1 MNKPKISICDI
12 CGTAY
17 SKEQKGKKNKQAIIQ
32 DLTDTIKKLNNRTK
46 ELEEDK
52 LRIAAEMDNF
62 KKRIK
67 KENQIYK
74 TFILKSF
81 VESLLPFLD
90 NLERGITSTGDYKAL
105 KEGFNLS
112 LAGYMKILKTFGIEP
127 YDSVGKDFN
136 PIFHDALSVQK
147 QYGIEKNKIIEEV
160 TKGYLLNDKVIRPAT
175 VVVSL

>member
-1 MNKPKISICDI
+1 MKLPNHKPTS
-12 CGTAY
+12 Y
-17 SKEQKGKKNKQAIIQ
+17 NKEQGKKKQAIIQ
-32 DLTDTIKKLNNRTK
+32 DLTDTIEK
-46 ELEEDK
+46 LEEDK

-62 KKRIK
+62 KKRIE
-67 KENQIYK
+67 KENQTYK

-81 VESLLPFLD
+81 VESLFPFLD
-90 NLERGITSTGDYKAL
+90 NLERGITSTGDYKTL

-112 LAGYMKILKTFGIEP
+112 LAGYMKTLKTFGIEP
-127 YDSVGKDFN
+127 YDSVGKDFD

-160 TKGYLLNDKVIRPAT
+160 TKGYLLNNKVIRPAA

>member
-1 MNKPKISICDI
+1 MKLPNYKP
-12 CGTAY
+12 TPY
-17 SKEQKGKKNKQAIIQ
+17 SKEQGQAIIQ
-32 DLTDTIKKLNNRTK
+32 DLTDTIKTLNDKTK

-67 KENQIYK
+67 KENQTYK

-81 VESLLPFLD
+81 VEFLLPFLD
-90 NLERGITSTGDYKAL
+90 NLERGITCTGDYKTL

-127 YDSVGKDFN
+127 YDSVGKDFD

-147 QYGIEKNKIIEEV
+147 QYDIKKNKIIKEI
-160 TKGYLLNDKVIRPAT
+160 TKGYLLNGKVIRPAT
-175 VVVSL
+175 VIVSL